1 MTPAFDHKMLASGE
15 WVGRRVLVLGG
26 ASLLMASRAPAQ
38 ADSRVPSLAALERRH
53 GGRLGVYALDLRT
66 GRTLSHRANERFKLM
81 SSFKGMLSAMVLY
94 DVAQGRDSLEA
105 PVRYGPADLMDA
117 SPVTQANVAR
127 GTMSVR
133 ELCEAIMF
141 RSDNAAANLLMRRAG
156 GPRRVT
162 AFLRTIGDEVT
173 RIDHYEGRLLDRPLP
188 ADSSTP
194 RAVTETMRQIMLGAA
209 LPAGAKRQW
218 QAWMVGN
225 VVGRVR
231 LRAAFP
237 ADWIAGDRTG
247 TGDGICNDFAFA
259 ERPGTDPLLLSAY
272 YTVPGMGL
280 SAQEGVLR
288 DVARLAVA
296 WQDPEA

>member
-1 MTPAFDHKMLASGE
+1 
-15 WVGRRVLVLGG
+15 
-26 ASLLMASRAPAQ
+26 
-38 ADSRVPSLAALERRH
+38 
-53 GGRLGVYALDLRT
+53 
-66 GRTLSHRANERFKLM
+66 
-81 SSFKGMLSAMVLY
+81 
-94 DVAQGRDSLEA
+94 
-105 PVRYGPADLMDA
+105 
-117 SPVTQANVAR
+117 
-127 GTMSVR
+127 
-133 ELCEAIMF
+133 
-141 RSDNAAANLLMRRAG
+141 
-156 GPRRVT
+156 
-162 AFLRTIGDEVT
+162 
-173 RIDHYEGRLLDRPLP
+173 
-188 ADSSTP
+188 
-194 RAVTETMRQIMLGAA
+194 MRQIMLGAA